1 MRCRYHSRSN
11 SRVDVAQLRVMALG
25 KGHKVQS
32 ELFSCGLAEHL
43 GTRDC
48 ALKKAA
54 VGPLGSNLKVSGASK
69 HF

>member
-11 SRVDVAQLRVMALG
+11 RRVDVAQLRVMALG
-25 KGHKVQS
+25 KEHKVQRV
-32 ELFSCGLAEHL
+32 FSCGLAENL

-54 VGPLGSNLKVSGASK
+54 VGPLGSNLSFGGP
-69 HF
+69 